1 MSGFSFSF
9 RIKQPEYLLD
19 YSQVGVYSVHRS
31 RICWF
36 NEPSVYS
43 RALNGSGFCFFEF
56 PEYGRE
62 SSQRGCVLAV
72 CVGDFPLPPA
82 ILTPSLAYAI
92 LSTEPYGGWR
102 DGNCTLSCINHIS
115 ALFLSESSMC
125 LFPDNAALSS
135 AENSLEKFSS
145 TPIILTVKR
154 IRPRGLRT
162 FACSRK
168 SLCF

>member
-1 MSGFSFSF
+1 MIIKENSVPPLAPLYAEWSAFVVSGFSFSF

-36 NEPSVYS
+36 NEPSVYG
-43 RALNGSGFCFFEF
+43 RALNGSGFCFFEI

-62 SSQRGCVLAV
+62 SGQRGCVLAV
-72 CVGDFPLPPA
+72 CVGDFLLPPA
-82 ILTPSLAYAI
+82 ILTPSFAYVI
-92 LSTEPYGGWR
+92 FFIEPYGGWR

-115 ALFLSESSMC
+115 ALFLSKSGIC

-135 AENSLEKFSS
+135 AENSLEKFS
-145 TPIILTVKR
+145 LQY
-154 IRPRGLRT
+154 L
-162 FACSRK
+162 
-168 SLCF
+168 

>member
-1 MSGFSFSF
+1 MIFKENSVPPVSFAPCGVNGLCCVRILFSF

-43 RALNGSGFCFFEF
+43 RALNGSGFCFFEI
-56 PEYGRE
+56 PEYGRG
-62 SSQRGCVLAV
+62 SGQRGCVLAV
-72 CVGDFPLPPA
+72 CVGDFLLPPA

-92 LSTEPYGGWR
+92 FFIEPYGGWR

-115 ALFLSESSMC
+115 ALFLSKSGICLLPITLRFLPRKTLLKSS
-125 LFPDNAALSS
+125 LQHL
-135 AENSLEKFSS
+135 
-145 TPIILTVKR
+145 
-154 IRPRGLRT
+154 
-162 FACSRK
+162 
-168 SLCF
+168 